1 MLTKNNWLG
10 VEFRY
15 IRIQINTSSLLND
28 IIQHVME
35 NKTAE
40 STEDQ
45 LTTEPFLVDTIIE
58 ILSKEVEGIKAFLD
72 RKDLLE
78 NN

>member
-1 MLTKNNWLG
+1 
-10 VEFRY
+10 
-15 IRIQINTSSLLND
+15 
-28 IIQHVME
+28 ME